1 MGLWA
6 FSSYSRG
13 VKSRRDF
20 LTAVAQLS
28 AVGLPGCILPDRR
41 GPEVLHSV
49 TPMGPM
55 PAARGAPGRLW
66 AGAATVDIT
75 PPDGAPVWLAGYGF
89 QRRMQRVNDRIS
101 ARAIYLDDGTH
112 RVAVVVAD
120 VVGLLANTTH
130 RVRRLLGPGT
140 QTVVASTH
148 NHQSP
153 DTMGYWGKAILH
165 AVPAQSGIDVAYQRV
180 FERRL
185 AQAVGRAAW
194 SAQPAELSVCEA
206 PLWSG
211 AVKNL
216 REPEDVPDKMLVA
229 ELRTRHAR
237 KTICTIVNFA
247 CHPETLGPRAQLLSA
262 DFPGPMRA
270 EVERVRGGTCMFI
283 NGALGGMLT
292 PQIDD
297 EAELPERLD
306 FVQLMG
312 QRLGKDACVA
322 IEGVKARPVE
332 AVGYVGRP
340 VELGQDNPLYGFL
353 ERTGLVETRPHGPQG
368 GLMTEVGRLDLGPLA
383 LGVMP
388 GEPTPAV
395 GRMVQDKLRPAEFA
409 GVIGL
414 GNDELGYLLTK
425 AQFDDPDFA
434 YEVSVSPG
442 RGSVDLLMAALDDIS
457 SKRGRRCRDE
467 VPSSRCR

>member
-1 MGLWA
+1 
-6 FSSYSRG
+6 
-13 VKSRRDF
+13 
-20 LTAVAQLS
+20 
-28 AVGLPGCILPDRR
+28 
-41 GPEVLHSV
+41 
-49 TPMGPM
+49 MGPM
-55 PAARGAPGRLW
+55 PVPRGDPGRIW

-89 QRRMQRVNDRIS
+89 QRPMLGIQDRIS
-101 ARAIYLDDGTH
+101 ARAIYLDDGTN
-112 RVAVVVAD
+112 RVALVVAD

-130 RVRRLLGPGT
+130 RVRRLLGPGI

-165 AVPAQSGIDVAYQRV
+165 AVPAQSGIDVGYQRV

-216 REPEDVPDKMLVA
+216 RDPADVPDTMLVA
-229 ELRTRHAR
+229 ELRARHSHQS
-237 KTICTIVNFA
+237 ICTIVNFA

-262 DFPGPMRA
+262 DFPGPLRS
-270 EVERVRGGTCMFI
+270 EVESARGGTCLFI

-292 PQIDD
+292 PNLDD
-297 EAELPERLD
+297 GADLPERLA
-306 FVQLMG
+306 FVQKMG
-312 QRLGKDACVA
+312 QRIGKDACAA
-322 IEGVKARPVE
+322 IEGLEAKPVD
-332 AVGYVGRP
+332 AVSYNGAA

-353 ERTGLVETRPHGPQG
+353 ERTGLVETRMHGPQG

-383 LGVMP
+383 FGVMP

-395 GRMVQDKLRPAEFA
+395 GRRLQEALRVA
-409 GVIGL
+409 GAQFQGVLGL

-425 AQFDDPDFA
+425 AQFDDPGFA

-442 RGSVDLLMAALDDIS
+442 RGAVDVLMTALA
-457 SKRGRRCRDE
+457 RLQPRQE
-467 VPSSRCR
+467 A